1 MRKPPIIDHDP
12 KEYRF
17 TKGDRLFISIATTAV
32 LVLVGLGLKW
42 VANNYGLWAL
52 FSVVGVMASIMF
64 PLAFW
69 LERRR

>member
-1 MRKPPIIDHDP
+1 MIDHDP

-17 TKGDRLFISIATTAV
+17 TKFDRIFISAATTVV
-32 LVLVGLGLKW
+32 LVLLGIALKW
-42 VANNYGLWAL
+42 VANNYGLFAL
-52 FSVVGVMASIMF
+52 FSVIGAMALIMF